1 MQSSFVASFSQVSLH
16 DKHLFS
22 KVSQWLKG
30 SLHGHEDDMED
41 DMTVDALKDI
51 TEKVSKDVIVVSEP
65 LSAY

>member
-1 MQSSFVASFSQVSLH
+1 MSLH

-22 KVSQWLKG
+22 KVSQWLNG
-30 SLHGHEDDMED
+30 SLHGQEDDMED
-41 DMTVDALKDI
+41 DMTVDALNDI